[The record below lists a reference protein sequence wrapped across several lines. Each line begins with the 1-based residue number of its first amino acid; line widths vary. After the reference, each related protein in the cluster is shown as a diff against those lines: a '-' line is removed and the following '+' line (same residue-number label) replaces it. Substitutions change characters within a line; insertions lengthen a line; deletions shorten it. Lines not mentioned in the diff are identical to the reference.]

1 MGGKKPLVDFSCYQP
16 GRSVMKRGEI
26 RLKPSYCKGLY
37 IGRIIAPE
45 TGFFHAT
52 TTLDLYHLPADGK
65 TVPYRQDEILLH
77 VLTGNGYS
85 IIGGERYDWE
95 YGDTMHIKPGYWHQ
109 HWNTSKEA
117 ANMLAIRT
125 TPLLKHFKAY
135 APAPVILEGAEY
147 TPVGDWAP
155 DHPFGLGKQ
164 ELVVEVDEES
174 PGRPWAKWVERM
186 REKHRLQMKEAKT
199 IMKGKDIRW
208 EKESTH
214 GGETNAQ
221 LADQSTGFDTRTV
234 DMAIQAMP
242 PMGSNETHIHGE
254 AIVYMLA
261 GKGYVLVN
269 GEKYDLEE
277 GDCVFVHSGDVHQFW
292 STSGPDETPFT
303 QMRILSSIVLMNY
316 IFPFPWIEEGEDPTV
331 PDFDTNY
338 HPQLPW

>member
-77 VLTGNGYS
+77 VLTGSGYS
-85 IIGGERYDWE
+85 IIGGEKYDWE

-147 TPVGDWAP
+147 TPLGDWVP

-164 ELVVEVDEES
+164 ELVVEVDEEL

-186 REKHRLQMKEAKT
+186 REKHKLQMKEAKT

-234 DMAIQAMP
+234 DI
-242 PMGSNETHIHGE
+242 GI
-254 AIVYMLA
+254 
-261 GKGYVLVN
+261 
-269 GEKYDLEE
+269 
-277 GDCVFVHSGDVHQFW
+277 
-292 STSGPDETPFT
+292 
-303 QMRILSSIVLMNY
+303 
-316 IFPFPWIEEGEDPTV
+316 
-331 PDFDTNY
+331 
-338 HPQLPW
+338 